1 MPLLAERQE
10 ENYIFRTQ
18 SLQIGTFV
26 EGTSALIF
34 LWPHSLLPPPSAVLL
49 SPQVWAKRWAVPSG
63 FSSGGAVRVAIG
75 FVCVWKGEQKLILP
89 EVLCV
94 RKTASCE
101 LFLCATQLLWYF
113 SMPTSPLAL
122 LLHLLKSDKQLSVL
136 YLVWVR
142 AQEESRKLPETWQVE
157 ILSCSLCIQYN

>member
-49 SPQVWAKRWAVPSG
+49 SPKSEL
-63 FSSGGAVRVAIG
+63 SIG
-75 FVCVWKGEQKLILP
+75 QRHLVFPLM
-89 EVLCV
+89 
-94 RKTASCE
+94 E
-101 LFLCATQLLWYF
+101 L
-113 SMPTSPLAL
+113 
-122 LLHLLKSDKQLSVL
+122 
-136 YLVWVR
+136 
-142 AQEESRKLPETWQVE
+142 
-157 ILSCSLCIQYN
+157 